1 MNAHRFTWPG
11 CVNGNPAHDLIAAYL
26 AVDIQKSPAWAKELL
41 QKTGE
46 VKSGQIDSWE
56 RLGNAYSLRIFR
68 DRVEIGED
76 YEEEPAQPVD
86 VPIDDFEAATAAWLK
101 CIKQER

>member
-1 MNAHRFTWPG
+1 MKGDAL
-11 CVNGNPAHDLIAAYL
+11 HDLIAAYL

-46 VKSGQIDSWE
+46 VKSGEIDSWE
-56 RLGNAYSLRIFR
+56 RFGNAYSLRIFP

-76 YEEEPAQPVD
+76 YEEEPAEPVN
-86 VPIDDFEAATAAWLK
+86 VPIDDFEAASAAWLK
-101 CIKQER
+101 FIKQER

>member
-1 MNAHRFTWPG
+1 MNAQRFTWRG
-11 CVNGNPAHDLIAAYL
+11 RKNGNPAHDLIAAYL

-41 QKTGE
+41 QKTDE

-56 RLGNAYSLRIFR
+56 RFGNAYSLHIFP

-76 YEEEPAQPVD
+76 YEEEPEQPVN
-86 VPIDDFEAATAAWLK
+86 VPIDDFEAAVEAWLRF
-101 CIKQER
+101 IK